1 MPNLFLWEYN
11 GKKILRFFAPKQPF
25 YVDSFYLR
33 DGTGKEEGNKLFV
46 HLVSLWCRKLLESK
60 VNSFIEKFLLRTTL
74 YISI

>member
-1 MPNLFLWEYN
+1 ME
-11 GKKILRFFAPKQPF
+11 KKPS
-25 YVDSFYLR
+25 DSFYLR
-33 DGTGKEEGNKLFV
+33 DGTGKEEGNRLFV